1 MSESYN
7 IAEYREEIDAALKA
21 DSGRL
26 GSVFREG
33 DDSPGEIARAL
44 GVDTTGFVSNCR
56 GHIAAIQEG
65 KIPTTIRTA
74 LETARAVRGF
84 LKRHEELPEKAR
96 IALERIAEECDRQAQ
111 NKALADKEE
120 IENKKQ
126 SEELLKRPGIYVY
139 SYPHYLNY
147 PHIPIKDG
155 VTDERMMMKVGMS
168 GVGAKERIF
177 GQTAAMPEEPVTL
190 YLFTRVGEVRFSECS
205 NNELLRKVEKQI
217 HNHLRAIGHKRRHDA
232 GGGNEWFLTNMETI
246 ASTAGLLH
254 LDITYEYNPDDNT

>member
-26 GSVFREG
+26 GGVFREG

-56 GHIAAIQEG
+56 RHIAAIQEG

-84 LKRHEELPEKAR
+84 LQRHEELPEKAR

-111 NKALADKEE
+111 NKALAYKEE

-126 SEELLKRPGIYVY
+126 SEELLKQPGIYVY

-177 GQTAAMPEEPVTL
+177 GQTAAMPEEPVIL
-190 YLFTRVGEVRFSECS
+190 YLFTGVEKVEFADKDDVRLGEVET
-205 NNELLRKVEKQI
+205 QI
-217 HNHLRAIGHKRRHDA
+217 HNHLRAIGHKRRDDA

-246 ASTAGLLH
+246 ASTARLLH